1 MSTLYLALLNKLPA
15 IFSLFLSTGAAL
27 LTVHFAISGTLVPAV
42 GSAIAAVGFTVSA
55 LSFYRKYRRWL
66 KLAQK
71 LEH

>member
-1 MSTLYLALLNKLPA
+1 MSTLYLALLNKLLA

-27 LTVHFAISGTLVPAV
+27 LTVHFVTTGTSIPAV